1 MISWLAYSSVL
12 QSECFQMMCFHR
24 KNCKGLPEELWW
36 TVEWYWHRSPW
47 NPVNKTT
54 SCSLYCAVSI
64 ADINWPNDHAVELQD
79 LRRNG
84 RYNIRLSQWMNII
97 SLSIER
103 INNCVPW
110 PPKNEFY
117 HIDALEKKSHSHT
130 VKTFRQHRC
139 SLPVSTTCLQK
150 CPPDFLPFSTC
161 GPESDGKRDR
171 WTDGSTS

>member
-1 MISWLAYSSVL
+1 
-12 QSECFQMMCFHR
+12 MMCFHR

-64 ADINWPNDHAVELQD
+64 EDINWPNDHAVELQD

-117 HIDALEKKSHSHT
+117 HIDALEKKNPTVTLLKHS
-130 VKTFRQHRC
+130 VNIAAVFLSVPR
-139 SLPVSTTCLQK
+139 VSKNVCRIF
-150 CPPDFLPFSTC
+150 FLSPLVDLKVTER
-161 GPESDGKRDR
+161 G
-171 WTDGSTS
+171 TDGRTARLRNTVHSRDGHMITNM